1 MTGLVMPAQAELTLH
16 VNRATMEHSAHLAPL
31 STTDI
36 HAAEAQLR
44 AELGFPAALAER
56 DHHPGQSGSRGFQ

>member
-1 MTGLVMPAQAELTLH
+1 MPAQAVLILH
-16 VNRATMEHSAHLAPL
+16 GNRAPMEHPAHLAPL

-56 DHHPGQSGSRGFQ
+56 DYHPGQSGSSVVVT

>member
-1 MTGLVMPAQAELTLH
+1 MPAQAELTLH

-44 AELGFPAALAER
+44 AELSFSAALAELN
-56 DHHPGQSGSRGFQ
+56 HHPGQSGSRGFQ

>member
-1 MTGLVMPAQAELTLH
+1 MPAQAVLILH
-16 VNRATMEHSAHLAPL
+16 GNRAPMEHPAHLAPL

-56 DHHPGQSGSRGFQ
+56 DHHSGQSGSRGFQ